1 MILVLSLFILHYL
14 DHPLLLVHFLHVTD
28 EATENEDD
36 MFNDAECKVIAL
48 SLAFP
53 SDQSYE
59 ESKRNKSKQRK
70 IKVYLNTIA
79 QQLDDEEGDDVVYED
94 L

>member
-1 MILVLSLFILHYL
+1 
-14 DHPLLLVHFLHVTD
+14 LHVTD
-28 EATENEDD
+28 EDENEAD

-53 SDQSYE
+53 SSQSYE
-59 ESKRNKSKQRK
+59 ESKRNKSKQQK